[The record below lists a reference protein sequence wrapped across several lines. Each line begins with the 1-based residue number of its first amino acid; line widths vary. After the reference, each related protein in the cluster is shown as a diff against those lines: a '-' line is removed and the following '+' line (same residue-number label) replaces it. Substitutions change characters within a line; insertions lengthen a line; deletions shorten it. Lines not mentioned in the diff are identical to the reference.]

1 MLFCE
6 REEEFVAGCGWWGQL
21 CVRRRE
27 NCRRID
33 GSGELCEEARV
44 CVCVC
49 EEVCVCVHVSVCVCV
64 CVMVST
70 CEITHTHVVSNS
82 AKQGW
87 MCSKLVQGPTLK
99 DWSTQCTFQTS
110 SAYNALLF

>member
-1 MLFCE
+1 MCVCVCACE
-6 REEEFVAGCGWWGQL
+6 C
-21 CVRRRE
+21 
-27 NCRRID
+27 
-33 GSGELCEEARV
+33 V

-49 EEVCVCVHVSVCVCV
+49 VHVSVCVCVCVCVHVSVCVCV

-70 CEITHTHVVSNS
+70 REITRTHVVSNS